1 MELKEIMTPKKIAV
15 IGSSGFI
22 GRHLC
27 KKLRDQGHEV
37 VVCDLPGVDITIP
50 ASLYPLEG
58 VDVVYHLATM
68 SLTSCKKYPA
78 LCIMTNIEGT
88 LNVMEAMIE
97 GTLNVMEAMKKFGIK
112 RLIYSSASSVYGT
125 PDKVPVEESDPKDP
139 LTLYGASKLAAE
151 NIIKV
156 KINEMNLNNSFDFTA
171 GIFRFTNVY
180 GPGQLNGVIPAFIT
194 KSLAHDEI
202 SITGDGSQSRDFV
215 YIDDVVN
222 VMALALAEPMYGFT
236 MNLGSGRQ
244 TSISELLRLITDI
257 TGCHPKVVHTIADGD
272 RKEFIADTTMLSKH
286 FDVGEYFTNIH
297 NGLVKTIE
305 WWKNK

>member
-1 MELKEIMTPKKIAV
+1 MKTKKIAV

-22 GRHLC
+22 GSHLC
-27 KKLRDQGHEV
+27 MKLRNQGHEV
-37 VVCDLPGVDITIP
+37 VECDLPRIDITIP
-50 ASLYPLEG
+50 VSLHPLNG

-68 SLTSCKKYPA
+68 PLNSCKKYPA
-78 LCIMTNIEGT
+78 LCILTNIEGT
-88 LNVMEAMIE
+88 LNVMEAME
-97 GTLNVMEAMKKFGIK
+97 KYGIK

-125 PDKVPVEESDPKDP
+125 PDKVPVEESDPKEP

-202 SITGDGSQSRDFV
+202 SVTGDGSQSRDFV

-222 VMALALAEPMYGFT
+222 VMALALEEPLYGFT
-236 MNLGSGRQ
+236 MNLGSGVQ
-244 TSISELLRLITDI
+244 VSINELLRLTTDI

-272 RKEFIADTTMLSKH
+272 RKEFIADTTLLSKH
-286 FDVGEYFTNIH
+286 FDMGEYFTNI
-297 NGLVKTIE
+297 NTGLVKTIE
-305 WWKNK
+305 WWLNK

>member
-1 MELKEIMTPKKIAV
+1 MTPKKIAV

-22 GRHLC
+22 GAHLC

-37 VVCDLPGVDITIP
+37 VECDLPGVDITVP
-50 ASLYPLEG
+50 VSLYPLEG

-68 SLTSCKKYPA
+68 PLSSCKKYPA
-78 LCIMTNIEGT
+78 LCILTN
-88 LNVMEAMIE
+88 IE

-156 KINEMNLNNSFDFTA
+156 KINEMNIDNSFEFTA

-194 KSLAHDEI
+194 KSLANDEI

-222 VMALALAEPMYGFT
+222 VMVLALSEPMYGFT
-236 MNLGSGRQ
+236 MNLGSGVQ
-244 TSISELLRLITDI
+244 VSINELLRLTTDI

-272 RKEFIADTTMLSKH
+272 RKEFIADTTLLSKH

-297 NGLVKTIE
+297 SGLAKTIE
-305 WWKNK
+305 WWLNR